1 MVSLVLNSE
10 ETQTNQNEISP
21 ASAKPTARQ
30 AAKKHKKAQKKPH
43 AKQTSSVV
51 RQTPDYGGQVAPS
64 PPLATSAKDAKTRP
78 HRYAKRC
85 GRGAKG
91 RKRGGQADYPQSLIT
106 YTSSPRRLG
115 PFDTLLSCSG
125 QALHRPF
132 RCR

>member
-85 GRGAKG
+85 GRGAKV
-91 RKRGGQADYPQSLIT
+91 RKMGGQANYHQSLIT
-106 YTSSPRRLG
+106 NTSAHLRLA
-115 PFDTLLSCSG
+115 TLDALCMYSCE
-125 QALHRPF
+125 
-132 RCR
+132 